1 MPYCLTLKIR
11 EKMKKVVRMLGLC
24 ALVALAFTS
33 CKKKETNGTIT
44 FKASIN
50 QPTYD
55 GRTHIGPYGGNNYV
69 VLWNAN
75 DQIDVFNEASEK
87 ETYIANNVNDQ
98 STLVATF
105 DGNASFLSNLYMK
118 DKYTAFYPAVGE
130 SEGFIT
136 LTIPQMQSHRSTT
149 FANNTYPMWARN
161 KADGNFEF
169 TSDAGILNVRLRS
182 TSLDVEPVGNYFAK
196 VSHLRVY
203 SANEQLC
210 GTMKYNV
217 AGQLVGFDGN
227 GHEVIMQG
235 PAAGITV
242 PDDYDTNFYI
252 ILPENVLAGPFVV
265 EVYAPGVTEPI
276 KVLEGNSPVN
286 KIEKHKVTV
295 MPLEYIDHLPAD

>member
-1 MPYCLTLKIR
+1 
-11 EKMKKVVRMLGLC
+11 MKKVVRMLGLC

-50 QPTYD
+50 QPTD
-55 GRTHIGPYGGNNYV
+55 GRTHIGPYGSNNYV

-75 DQIDVFNEASEK
+75 DKIDVFNEAGEK
-87 ETYIANNVNDQ
+87 ETYTANNVNDQ

-105 DGNASFLSNLYMK
+105 DGNASFLSNLYQK
-118 DKYTAFYPAVGE
+118 DKYTAFYPAAGE
-130 SEGFIT
+130 SEGYIT
-136 LTIPQMQSHRSTT
+136 LTIPQTQSYRSTT

-182 TSLDVEPVGNYFAK
+182 TSEDSEPEGNYFAK
-196 VSHLRVY
+196 VDHLRVY

-210 GTMKYNV
+210 GTMKYNLD
-217 AGQLVGFDGN
+217 GELVGFEGN

-242 PDDYDTNFYI
+242 PDDFDTNFYI
-252 ILPENVLAGPFVV
+252 ILPDGVLSGDFIV
-265 EVYAPGVTEPI
+265 EIYAPGVTEPI
-276 KVLEGNSPVN
+276 KTLVGDGTAQIS
-286 KIEKHKVTV
+286 KHRVTV
-295 MPLEYIDHLPAD
+295 MNFAYINHVQAPL